1 MRMPLP
7 IWEMRLTPHGIQ
19 IAKSVDSPAEPCV
32 QSACSIAES
41 FRALA
46 PPPPPLTTAMGI
58 RFACHQCGTALHIK
72 RQLAGKR
79 GICPTCKVKFRI
91 PDDDAEQSIPLSAIS
106 KIAATDQADSKSSE
120 RPEQSGDTSGDQS
133 VVHSAPDE
141 SPITGPASPA
151 ASPPPAS
158 PPPASS
164 LTIMDDDQTAAWYVR
179 PPAGGQYGPVDRD
192 LLQQWIEQGRV
203 ASTSLLWRDGWPQWR
218 AAAEALPDMIDK
230 LQTPGAQD
238 ATLPNATPPNASPQL
253 PTATNPTATNPAAGQ
268 LKGSRKLGV
277 VRAKATQRRIV
288 VIAALVAVMIVLA
301 GVLAILLN
309 GTA

>member
-1 MRMPLP
+1 
-7 IWEMRLTPHGIQ
+7 
-19 IAKSVDSPAEPCV
+19 
-32 QSACSIAES
+32 
-41 FRALA
+41 
-46 PPPPPLTTAMGI
+46 
-58 RFACHQCGTALHIK
+58 
-72 RQLAGKR
+72 
-79 GICPTCKVKFRI
+79 
-91 PDDDAEQSIPLSAIS
+91 
-106 KIAATDQADSKSSE
+106 
-120 RPEQSGDTSGDQS
+120 
-133 VVHSAPDE
+133 
-141 SPITGPASPA
+141 
-151 ASPPPAS
+151 
-158 PPPASS
+158 
-164 LTIMDDDQTAAWYVR
+164 MDDDQTAAWYVR

-238 ATLPNATPPNASPQL
+238 ATLPNATRPNASPQL
-253 PTATNPTATNPAAGQ
+253 PTATNPTATNPTANQ

-288 VIAALVAVMIVLA
+288 VIAALVAVMIVLV